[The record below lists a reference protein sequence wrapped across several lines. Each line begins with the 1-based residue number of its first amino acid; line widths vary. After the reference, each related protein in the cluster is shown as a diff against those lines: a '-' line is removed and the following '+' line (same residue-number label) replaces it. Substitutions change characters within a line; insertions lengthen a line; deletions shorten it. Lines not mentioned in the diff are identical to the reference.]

1 MRRPRG
7 KARALIVSSVRDFQ
21 LLFLVEFGEIYRAM
35 PQFSSGV
42 SDFANVYS
50 PNPSALGIGTPS
62 HSLLV
67 HGQLP
72 AGTPSLPLGV
82 RNR

>member
-7 KARALIVSSVRDFQ
+7 VARALIVSSVRDLQ
-21 LLFLVEFGEIYRAM
+21 LIFLGEFGEIYRGM

-42 SDFANVYS
+42 SSPANVYC
-50 PNPSALGIGTPS
+50 PNTSALGIPTPS

-67 HGQLP
+67 YVQLP
-72 AGTPSLPLGV
+72 AGTPSLPVGV